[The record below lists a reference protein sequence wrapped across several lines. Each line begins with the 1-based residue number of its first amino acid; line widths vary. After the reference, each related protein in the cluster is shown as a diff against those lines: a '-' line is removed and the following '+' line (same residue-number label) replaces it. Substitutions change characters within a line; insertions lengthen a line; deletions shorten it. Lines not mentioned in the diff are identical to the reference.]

1 MRCVCL
7 ALRMSCYSNHHK
19 HIPSP
24 SSRTWSTPP
33 ISLNLP
39 ATNQHSSRLY
49 TTPSSRALVILH
61 CIMAIPRELRDLIYN
76 YVIDDLPKIIDVS
89 NDRALA
95 PVFQLQPQ
103 GSSQTVVG
111 GSTNSGLVTF
121 LPGIAYVNDV
131 VYGEFVPTYLQRIYL
146 NIGATPDLLYLEN
159 FFETLPKGDG

>member
-1 MRCVCL
+1 
-7 ALRMSCYSNHHK
+7 
-19 HIPSP
+19 
-24 SSRTWSTPP
+24 
-33 ISLNLP
+33 
-39 ATNQHSSRLY
+39 
-49 TTPSSRALVILH
+49 
-61 CIMAIPRELRDLIYN
+61 MAIPRELRDLIYN